1 MKRFYH
7 NSGISPLNS
16 RLRNFCF
23 LCLMVKIGGKRF
35 ASILTQRLTMFGIHW
50 TQAKCGAIT
59 LSAHASFSA
68 PQTFLRKTIECFFRL
83 WLTCRIW
90 PSFWLHSTS
99 KKKLQPTSRAST
111 KTSKSLSVH
120 AIRWPGSTRQQKQW
134 RRPEGNSTD
143 TAYSVFA
150 MGQGILN
157 TSYVIMFGSAFWGY
171 APFSCNWL
179 LLYFWVRTFFEK
191 GSGICKYS
199 FILIMQHF

>member
-1 MKRFYH
+1 MTFD
-7 NSGISPLNS
+7 
-16 RLRNFCF
+16 
-23 LCLMVKIGGKRF
+23 VKGPRV
-35 ASILTQRLTMFGIHW
+35 RLTMLGIQW

-68 PQTFLRKTIECFFRL
+68 PQTFLRKTVEYFFRL
-83 WLTCRIW
+83 WLTCHTW

-111 KTSKSLSVH
+111 KTSKLLSVH
-120 AIRWPGSTRQQKQW
+120 AIRWPGSTQQQKQW

-157 TSYVIMFGSAFWGY
+157 TSSPMMFGLCSIFGACIIF
-171 APFSCNWL
+171 AQL
-179 LLYFWVRTFFEK
+179 IIWVRTFFEK
-191 GSGICKYS
+191 G
-199 FILIMQHF
+199 